1 MEHKQQS
8 NTMEETYLVLV
19 EIIVFDVL
27 LSSVL
32 ILYDQEPRDSPNIL
46 DVPTRAFR
54 IENDSTL
61 DPMISIDLHSM
72 ILWQFN

>member
-32 ILYDQEPRDSPNIL
+32 ILYYQEPRDSPNIL

-61 DPMISIDLHSM
+61 DDID
-72 ILWQFN
+72 